1 MRPVQFPVNLNLA
14 GRPVLVVGGGR
25 IALRKTNQLLTAGAA
40 VTVVAPEIR
49 ADFESLDVTLR
60 HRTFEESDLDGQ
72 SLVVT
77 ATGVRNVDQAV
88 FDAAE
93 RRSIWVNSADDPE
106 RCTFT
111 LPAVIRR
118 GSLMITTSTA
128 GASPALSSYLRNR
141 LDRCLSSAWADV
153 AEDLSARRDEVHVRG
168 DSTES
173 IDWEPIIEA
182 VLVERGIVMANFHG
196 GVQP

>member
-153 AEDLSARRDEVHVRG
+153 SEDLSARRDEVHVRG